1 MKVRLTILTENDKPR
16 KPDLTEET
24 VAKAWQF
31 ILDLFSAASEEN
43 EKATVEKVEFV
54 EEVEA

>member
-1 MKVRLTILTENDKPR
+1 MKARLTILTENDKPR
-16 KPDLTEET
+16 KPGLTEET

-31 ILDLFSAASEEN
+31 ILDFVSAASEED

-54 EEVEA
+54 EDGEA

>member
-1 MKVRLTILTENDKPR
+1 MKVRVTILTENDKPR
-16 KPDLTEET
+16 KPGHTEET

-31 ILDLFSAASEEN
+31 VLDLYTAASEEN

-54 EEVEA
+54 EDDEA

>member
-1 MKVRLTILTENDKPR
+1 MKIRLTILAENDIPR
-16 KPDLTEET
+16 KADLTEET

-31 ILDLFSAASEEN
+31 ILDFVSAASEEN

-54 EEVEA
+54 EDGEA

>member
-1 MKVRLTILTENDKPR
+1 MKIRVTFLTENDIPR
-16 KPDLTEET
+16 KPGLTEET

-31 ILDLFSAASEEN
+31 ILDFVTAASEEN

-54 EEVEA
+54 EDGEA

>member
-1 MKVRLTILTENDKPR
+1 MKVRVTILTENDKPR
-16 KPDLTEET
+16 LAKHTEET

-31 ILDLFSAASEEN
+31 ILDLFTSASEEN

-54 EEVEA
+54 EDGEA